1 MHAHALSPT
10 MSRRQIL
17 EEVAAAER
25 DACDLLSEAARLTPD
40 PEDRRLFERLAA
52 TEEASLRELARE
64 QERLEAEEFVQRA
77 LDV

>member
-1 MHAHALSPT
+1 MHAHALSPS

-17 EEVAAAER
+17 QEVAAAER
-25 DACDLLSEAARLTPD
+25 DACDLLAEAARLTPD
-40 PEDRRLFERLAA
+40 PDDRRLFERLAA
-52 TEEASLRELARE
+52 SEEASLRDLARE